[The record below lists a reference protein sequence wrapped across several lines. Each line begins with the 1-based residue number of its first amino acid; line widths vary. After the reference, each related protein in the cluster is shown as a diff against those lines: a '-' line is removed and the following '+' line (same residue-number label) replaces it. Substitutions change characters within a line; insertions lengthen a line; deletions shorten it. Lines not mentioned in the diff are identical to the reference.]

1 MGKTAKKALGYA
13 FTWLT
18 KGEADKFEEVR
29 KAIEETVAEAVCKV
43 MAASLHD
50 TLIDSIIDVLAAL
63 VNRPDLL
70 KKAIAALRAAGV
82 RIPEAE
88 EETGAAETAGTAG
101 TAETPVAVEQPAADE
116 PLMLWEY
123 GGFDGSKAVAVD
135 DAALAKATL
144 KGNTLSFEWANGDC
158 RDLGATSKT
167 DADHTVACLFVMTS
181 GGGVVGGKFEWVS
194 TSRKTRS
201 VKNIKEEGYNG
212 WPKDALDDGGR
223 LFFCVAGVKDDKLT
237 SNGLRTALVEVV
249 RA

>member
-1 MGKTAKKALGYA
+1 MAKAKNVLASVIGMVAEKTADGGSGIDLVG
-13 FTWLT
+13 
-18 KGEADKFEEVR
+18 
-29 KAIEETVAEAVCKV
+29 AIVEAVKR
-43 MAASLHD
+43 
-50 TLIDSIIDVLAAL
+50 LAADSEF
-63 VNRPDLL
+63 V
-70 KKAIAALRAAGV
+70 KAAVAALRAAGV
-82 RIPEAE
+82 KIPEAGTT
-88 EETGAAETAGTAG
+88 ETAETAGTE
-101 TAETPVAVEQPAADE
+101 ETPVVAEQPAADE
-116 PLMLWEY
+116 PPMLWEY

-144 KGNTLSFEWANGDC
+144 KGNTLSFEWAKGDC

-212 WPKDALDDGGR
+212 WPKDALDGGGR
-223 LFFCVAGVKDDKLT
+223 LFFCVAGVKDDKRT
-237 SNGLRTALVEVV
+237 SNGKRTALVEVV